1 MKNMK
6 KINLKVGQQLDA
18 YHDGK
23 SSPSRLVRIVVDDIL
38 DRSDFSR
45 DERRMWKK
53 AISQDFEDVFDS
65 CVTYISSHNASTKQ
79 FWDWNCTMFIVGHIL
94 NDKRTEKDKIL
105 FALRAD
111 GFSWYAV
118 NWNYAL
124 DLTGRI
130 RKTYLKTWRACADEN
145 GRTMKWNKA
154 DGRFDYFD
162 KKTGKKVDL

>member
-1 MKNMK
+1 ME

-38 DRSDFSR
+38 DRADFAPTAQR
-45 DERRMWKK
+45 LWRKALKK
-53 AISQDFEDVFDS
+53 DFTDVFDS
-65 CVTYISSHNASTKQ
+65 CVTYVSTRHGATKQ

-105 FALRAD
+105 FARRAD
-111 GFSWYAV
+111 GFGWYAV

-130 RKTYLKTWRACADEN
+130 RNACLKTWRACADEN
-145 GRTMKWNKA
+145 GRTMKWNAA

-162 KKTGKKVDL
+162 KTTGKKVDL